1 MHINVP
7 MFGGYSHPQPDHQA
21 KEGVQSHYSRA
32 DHCITKW
39 NAPRIV
45 ATFYTPDNPSSRIN
59 SFENHATTA
68 ACPHQVAS
76 HFNLLRHFSETIKR
90 ERGSYRYWCPCGAP
104 GTGEGRG
111 RGGSHPGPAGV
122 HRQPSRS
129 RALALP
135 LAMQFQPLKIS
146 LQVWS

>member
-21 KEGVQSHYSRA
+21 KEGMQSHYSRA

-104 GTGEGRG
+104 GTGAGRGGGTRTRAQRASTANRAGRG
-111 RGGSHPGPAGV
+111 RWPCHWRCSSSP
-122 HRQPSRS
+122 
-129 RALALP
+129 
-135 LAMQFQPLKIS
+135 
-146 LQVWS
+146 